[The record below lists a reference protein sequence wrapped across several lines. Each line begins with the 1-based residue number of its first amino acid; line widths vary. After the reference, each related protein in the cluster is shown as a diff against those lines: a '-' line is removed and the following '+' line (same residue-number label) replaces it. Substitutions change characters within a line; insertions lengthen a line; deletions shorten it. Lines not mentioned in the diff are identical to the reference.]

1 MSAERDV
8 LTALATLQ
16 AAQYVVDDAL
26 RDYATAAV
34 PEARP
39 VLNHTTSH
47 VVVASGVG
55 GGYTILQISRHNK
68 AAVTYYEGQPH
79 EVPSSALESP
89 GAFAKWREQLK
100 LDVAEAEQRRE
111 ARKADLLREVEE
123 VFGPAHGSA
132 LRCSLSRGA
141 R

>member
-16 AAQYVVDDAL
+16 AAQYVVDDVL
-26 RDYATAAV
+26 RNYATAAV
-34 PEARP
+34 PESRP
-39 VLNHTTSH
+39 SVQHTANHVS
-47 VVVASGVG
+47 VSSGVG

-68 AAVTYYEGQPH
+68 TAQTFYEGQPH

-89 GAFAKWREQLK
+89 GTFAKWREQLK

-123 VFGPAHGSA
+123 VFGPVHGSA
-132 LRCSLSRGA
+132 LRCSIRGA